1 LNRGEDKLSF
11 IDVQGLSKQYKVLK
25 RVNEKRD
32 KSVFQLFRHEYENV
46 DAIKDLSFTIDKQDI
61 VGYIGPNGSGKST
74 TIKLLSGI
82 LKPDS
87 GTCVVDG
94 EVPWKNRK
102 KYVKNIGVMFGQRSQ
117 LLWDLPPLD
126 SFELLKGIYKLSDK
140 EYLEVLTMLVDLLNL
155 SEFINKPVR
164 QLSLGQ
170 RIRCELAATFI
181 HSPKLVFLDEPTI
194 GIDIEVKKSFHE
206 FIKTINKSMKVTIF
220 ITTHDLDDIETLCN
234 KLMIINKGELYFNNT
249 INQLYSNNVVLD
261 KIFVELADSEQLKL
275 PVGATLVKRE
285 NNKAVVDVVDSNIV
299 GRVINDIAR
308 NNNILNIYV
317 QKPQIED
324 IILKIYKSFK
334 NNQPN

>member
-1 LNRGEDKLSF
+1 MNRGEDKLSF